1 MLEDE
6 TKLQNSLQD
15 TTQSLILWCSYEKD
29 VYKKIEIWKN
39 ENTKEDEEKERQ
51 GMEMNKRR
59 ETVFCAK
66 LYMADLQAA
75 FSPMSCNT
83 SLTSASISPSSV
95 APNGMATR

>member
-29 VYKKIEIWKN
+29 VYKKKQKYGRMK
-39 ENTKEDEEKERQ
+39 TQKKEKERQ
-51 GMEMNKRR
+51 EMEMNKRR

-75 FSPMSCNT
+75 FTPMSCNT